1 MSMENK
7 ERKIPA
13 LFFDRDGTLNVDTD
27 YLHEIEK
34 FQWMP
39 EAREAVKYANDRG
52 YLVIVVT
59 NQSGVAR
66 GMFGEDAVQ
75 ELHRFMEAELEKIG
89 AHVDAFYYCPHHPE
103 AAVPEYRRDCDC
115 RKPKSGLIE
124 QAGRD
129 FAIDRE
135 HSLMVGDSPRDVEC
149 GEGAGVRVVLY
160 KGGSLL
166 ELIRNNIDKE

>member
-1 MSMENK
+1 MSMEDK
-7 ERKIPA
+7 ERKVPA
-13 LFFDRDGTLNVDTD
+13 LFLDRDGTLNVDTD

-75 ELHRFMEAELEKIG
+75 DLHRFMDEELEKIKK
-89 AHVDAFYYCPHHPE
+89 VSNLITIIE
-103 AAVPEYRRDCDC
+103 KE
-115 RKPKSGLIE
+115 RKK
-124 QAGRD
+124 
-129 FAIDRE
+129 
-135 HSLMVGDSPRDVEC
+135 
-149 GEGAGVRVVLY
+149 
-160 KGGSLL
+160 K
-166 ELIRNNIDKE
+166 